1 VFGIGSKLKTP
12 EIAVP
17 TTEEVTAKTPASSKI
32 KETEQTA
39 SSSREI
45 LNTLSKPTEESN
57 LALPQ
62 TTEPS
67 SGISLKEAPKSLQK
81 ALKFLPEKAREEL
94 TVFKVDENKY
104 QISFDGPSSQNFF
117 LGGLKGVMHT
127 LNPLKSLIPDEAKAL
142 LKQSDR
148 AQDLMPLLKQDK
160 VHMQALFEAN
170 EKTTKL
176 IDLSLTDSPYGLLKD
191 IFEGK
196 NNEMK
201 KLLTETINQILP
213 EANAKTKKSEMPE
226 INLSDTDKAAFLSL
240 QEALKEKKPEAALEK
255 AKPVIDVMARTYG
268 LETLNSNPN
277 AVKLEEALEISINTL
292 VDKNR
297 PKEGGNTTIFA
308 KGHSSQEKFTA
319 PKLEING
326 FIPEKNEF
334 KPGIITVINDSPNIN
349 LPLATLLTTLEM
361 AHFANGGK
369 LPKTLGSELVK
380 AALANTK
387 NAAEIA
393 ANSQA
398 KAAVAEMN

>member
-1 VFGIGSKLKTP
+1 VFGIGDKRKTS
-12 EIAVP
+12 EITPPKA
-17 TTEEVTAKTPASSKI
+17 EVTAETPASSNTE
-32 KETEQTA
+32 ETKQTTY
-39 SSSREI
+39 SSREM
-45 LNTLSKPTEESN
+45 LSKLSS
-57 LALPQ
+57 ADQPQ
-62 TTEPS
+62 AKEPS
-67 SGISLKEAPKSLQK
+67 SGISFKEAPKSLQK
-81 ALKFLPEKAREEL
+81 ALKFLPEKAKEEL
-94 TVFKVDENKY
+94 TVFKVDENQY
-104 QISFDGPSSQNFF
+104 QISFDGPSSQGFF
-117 LGGLKGVMHT
+117 LGGLPELMHR
-127 LNPLKSLIPDEAKAL
+127 LNPLKSLLPDQAKAL
-142 LKQSDR
+142 LKQSER
-148 AQDLMPLLKQDK
+148 VQDLMPLLKQDK
-160 VHMQALFEAN
+160 VHMQALFEVIN

-226 INLSDTDKAAFLSL
+226 INLSDTDRAAFLSL
-240 QEALKEKKPEAALEK
+240 QQALKEKKPEAALEK

-268 LETLNSNPN
+268 LETLKNDPN
-277 AVKLEEALEISINTL
+277 TVKLEEALEISINNL

-308 KGHSSQEKFTA
+308 KGHSSQEFTA
-319 PKLEING
+319 PKIEING

-334 KPGIITVINDSPNIN
+334 KPGIITVINDNPNIN

-369 LPKTLGSELVK
+369 LNKKLEPELIK

-387 NAAEIA
+387 NAAEIT

>member
-1 VFGIGSKLKTP
+1 MFQIGSKIKTP
-12 EIAVP
+12 EIAAP
-17 TTEEVTAKTPASSKI
+17 TTGEITAQTPSSN
-32 KETEQTA
+32 TEDPKRTA
-39 SSSREI
+39 SPSREM
-45 LNTLSKPTEESN
+45 LSALSNPKTEESN
-57 LALPQ
+57 PAQ
-62 TTEPS
+62 EPS
-67 SGISLKEAPKSLQK
+67 TGISLKEAPKSLQK

-104 QISFDGPSSQNFF
+104 QISFDGPSSQRFF
-117 LGGLKGVMHT
+117 FRGLPELMHK
-127 LNPLKSLIPDEAKAL
+127 LNPLKSLLPDQAKEL
-142 LKQSDR
+142 LKQSER
-148 AQDLMPLLKQDK
+148 AKDLMPLLKQDK

-176 IDLSLTDSPYGLLKD
+176 IDISLTDSPYGLLKD

-196 NNEMK
+196 NNAMK

-226 INLSDTDKAAFLSL
+226 INLSDTDRAAFLSL

-268 LETLNSNPN
+268 LETLKNNPN

-292 VDKNR
+292 VGKNR
-297 PKEGGNTTIFA
+297 PREGGNTTIFA
-308 KGHSSQEKFTA
+308 KGHSSQEFTA

-334 KPGIITVINDSPNIN
+334 KPGIITAINDNTNIN

-369 LPKTLGSELVK
+369 LPKTLEPELIK
-380 AALANTK
+380 AALANTN
-387 NAAEIA
+387 NAAEIT

>member
-1 VFGIGSKLKTP
+1 MFGIGSKLKTP
-12 EIAVP
+12 EIAFP

-81 ALKFLPEKAREEL
+81 ALKFLPEKARAEL
-94 TVFKVDENKY
+94 TVFKVNNEKY
-104 QISFDGPSSQNFF
+104 QISFDGASSQNFF
-117 LGGLKGVMHT
+117 LGGLKGMMHT
-127 LNPLKSLIPDEAKAL
+127 LNPLKSLIPDEAQEL
-142 LKQSDR
+142 LKQSKR
-148 AQDLMPLLKQDK
+148 AKDLMPLLKQDK
-160 VHMQALFEAN
+160 VNMQALFEVN
-170 EKTTKL
+170 EKNTKL

-213 EANAKTKKSEMPE
+213 EANAKTKKGEMPE
-226 INLSDTDKAAFLSL
+226 INLSEADKAALLSL
-240 QEALKEKKPEAALEK
+240 QEALKEKKTEAALEK
-255 AKPVIDVMARTYG
+255 AKPVIDAMPRTYG
-268 LETLNSNPN
+268 LKTLKNDSN
-277 AVKLEEALEISINTL
+277 AVKLEEALEVSINNL
-292 VDKNR
+292 VGKNR
-297 PKEGGNTTIFA
+297 PREGKNTTIFA
-308 KGHSSQEKFTA
+308 KGHSSEEFIA

-334 KPGIITVINDSPNIN
+334 KPGIITVINDNPKIN
-349 LPLATLLTTLEM
+349 LPLATP
-361 AHFANGGK
+361 H
-369 LPKTLGSELVK
+369 
-380 AALANTK
+380 
-387 NAAEIA
+387 
-393 ANSQA
+393 
-398 KAAVAEMN
+398 

>member
-1 VFGIGSKLKTP
+1 MFQIGSKIKTP
-12 EIAVP
+12 KIAAP
-17 TTEEVTAKTPASSKI
+17 TTGEITAQTPSSN
-32 KETEQTA
+32 TEDPKRTA
-39 SSSREI
+39 SPSREM
-45 LNTLSKPTEESN
+45 LSALSNPKTEESN
-57 LALPQ
+57 PAQ
-62 TTEPS
+62 EPS
-67 SGISLKEAPKSLQK
+67 TGISLKEAPKSLQK

-104 QISFDGPSSQNFF
+104 QISFDGPSSQRFF
-117 LGGLKGVMHT
+117 FRGLPELMHK
-127 LNPLKSLIPDEAKAL
+127 LNPLKSLLPDQAKEL
-142 LKQSDR
+142 LKQSER
-148 AQDLMPLLKQDK
+148 AKDLMPLLKQDK

-176 IDLSLTDSPYGLLKD
+176 IDISLTDSPYGLLKD

-196 NNEMK
+196 NNAMK

-226 INLSDTDKAAFLSL
+226 INLSDTDRAAFLSL

-268 LETLNSNPN
+268 LETLKNNPN

-292 VDKNR
+292 VGKNR
-297 PKEGGNTTIFA
+297 PREGGNTTIFA
-308 KGHSSQEKFTA
+308 KGHSSQEFTA

-334 KPGIITVINDSPNIN
+334 KPGIITAINDNTNIN

-369 LPKTLGSELVK
+369 LPKTLEPELIK
-380 AALANTK
+380 AALANTN
-387 NAAEIA
+387 NAAEIT

>member
-1 VFGIGSKLKTP
+1 VFGIGSKLKTS

-104 QISFDGPSSQNFF
+104 QISFDGPSSQRFF
-117 LGGLKGVMHT
+117 FGGLPELMHK
-127 LNPLKSLIPDEAKAL
+127 LNPLKSLLPDQAKEL
-142 LKQSDR
+142 LKQSER
-148 AQDLMPLLKQDK
+148 AKDLMPLLKQDK
-160 VHMQALFEAN
+160 VHMQALFEAK

-277 AVKLEEALEISINTL
+277 AVKLEEALEISINNL

-308 KGHSSQEKFTA
+308 KGHSSQKFTA

-334 KPGIITVINDSPNIN
+334 KPGIITVINDNPNIN
-349 LPLATLLTTLEM
+349 LSLATLLTTLEM

-369 LPKTLGSELVK
+369 LDKKLEPELIK

>member
-39 SSSREI
+39 SSSRKI

-94 TVFKVDENKY
+94 TVFKVDENQY
-104 QISFDGPSSQNFF
+104 QISFDGPSSQRFF
-117 LGGLKGVMHT
+117 LGGLPELMHR
-127 LNPLKSLIPDEAKAL
+127 LNPLKSLLPDQAKAL
-142 LKQSDR
+142 LKQSER
-148 AQDLMPLLKQDK
+148 VQDLMPLLKQDK

-226 INLSDTDKAAFLSL
+226 INLSDTDRAAFLSL
-240 QEALKEKKPEAALEK
+240 QQALKEKKPEAALEK
-255 AKPVIDVMARTYG
+255 AKPLLDMVARTYA
-268 LETLNSNPN
+268 LETLNNNPN

-297 PKEGGNTTIFA
+297 PKEGGTTIFA
-308 KGHSSQEKFTA
+308 KGHSSQKFTA
-319 PKLEING
+319 PTIEING

-334 KPGIITVINDSPNIN
+334 KPGIITVINDNPNIN
-349 LPLATLLTTLEM
+349 LSLATLLTTLEM

-369 LPKTLGSELVK
+369 LPKKLEPELIK
-380 AALANTK
+380 AALANTN

>member
-1 VFGIGSKLKTP
+1 VFGIGNKPKTS
-12 EIAVP
+12 EITPP
-17 TTEEVTAKTPASSKI
+17 TTAEVTAETPASSKTE
-32 KETEQTA
+32 ETKQTA
-39 SSSREI
+39 SSSREM
-45 LNTLSKPTEESN
+45 LSKLSS
-57 LALPQ
+57 ADQPQ
-62 TTEPS
+62 AKEPS
-67 SGISLKEAPKSLQK
+67 SGISFKKAPKSLQK
-81 ALKFLPEKAREEL
+81 ALKFLPEKAKEEL
-94 TVFKVDENKY
+94 TVFKVDENQY
-104 QISFDGPSSQNFF
+104 QISFDGPNSQRFF
-117 LGGLKGVMHT
+117 LGGLPELMHR
-127 LNPLKSLIPDEAKAL
+127 LNPLKSLLPDQAKAL
-142 LKQSDR
+142 LKQSER
-148 AQDLMPLLKQDK
+148 VQDLMPLLKQDK

-226 INLSDTDKAAFLSL
+226 INLSDTDRAAFLSL
-240 QEALKEKKPEAALEK
+240 QQALKEKKPEAALEK
-255 AKPVIDVMARTYG
+255 AKPLLDMVARTYA
-268 LETLNSNPN
+268 LETLNNNPN

-297 PKEGGNTTIFA
+297 PKEGGTTIFA
-308 KGHSSQEKFTA
+308 KGHSSQKFTA
-319 PKLEING
+319 PTIEING

-334 KPGIITVINDSPNIN
+334 KPGIITVINDNPNIN
-349 LPLATLLTTLEM
+349 LSLATLLTTLEM

-369 LPKTLGSELVK
+369 LPKKLEPELIK
-380 AALANTK
+380 AALANTN